1 MQSAKGAAAKLVRH
15 VGWGLLLVLGFATVQ
30 RNGVLEAAP
39 NMTAVAD
46 AAKADDLSEIRK
58 LIKDHADVNA
68 PATDGSS
75 ALLWAAY
82 HSDAE
87 LTKALLAAGAW
98 VDTPN
103 HYGREDKHRTWSPRM
118 RIAPPGGPSIRA
130 IRTPPPSS
138 PCLDGTPP

>member
-1 MQSAKGAAAKLVRH
+1 MQVHLLHATGSLGRITMQSAKGAAAKLVRH

-103 HYGREDKHRTWSPRM
+103 HYGVTPLLPARRN
-118 RIAPPGGPSIRA
+118 RA
-130 IRTPPPSS
+130 
-138 PCLDGTPP
+138 